1 MNLLAIETSSEY
13 LSLALEA
20 GGTLHDYHE
29 HAGQL
34 HAERILGEIMTLI
47 AGAGLQKADLQ
58 GIAFGCGP
66 GSFTGLRIACGV
78 TQGLAYALDV
88 RVKGI
93 VTLMAL
99 AEDLF
104 RTDGCRQVIA
114 CSDARMGEVYHAAYR
129 LETVNGLDQ
138 WLEVSTPMVCKPEQ
152 VPDIAGYQ
160 PGEWAGCGTGFGVY
174 GEALGQRHAG
184 LRLVR
189 AERVPTARAALAL
202 AKPFF
207 TSGQADLPEQ
217 AQPIYIRDNVAL
229 KKGEQKTTFNPLPT
243 LPTLPT
249 VTTVTAA

>member
-34 HAERILGEIMTLI
+34 HAERILGEVMALI
-47 AGAGLQKADLQ
+47 ARAGLQKADVQ

-88 RVKGI
+88 PVKGI

-129 LETVNGLDQ
+129 RTLVDGLESWV
-138 WLEVSTPMVCKPEQ
+138 EVSPPMVCKPEC
-152 VPDIAGYQ
+152 VPDIPGYV
-160 PGEWAGCGTGFGVY
+160 PGEWAACGTGFGVH
-174 GEALGQRHAG
+174 GSVLQQRYPG
-184 LRLVR
+184 LQVVR
-189 AERVPTARAALAL
+189 SDCVPTARAQLAL
-202 AKPFF
+202 AKPYFAA
-207 TSGQADLPEQ
+207 GQADPPEL

-229 KKGEQKTTFNPLPT
+229 KKGEQKTTFNPLPS
-243 LPTLPT
+243 
-249 VTTVTAA
+249 AATGTPA

>member
-1 MNLLAIETSSEY
+1 MNLLAIEASSEY

-20 GGTLHDYHE
+20 GGTLHDYHA

-47 AGAGLQKADLQ
+47 ATAGLQKSDLQ

-99 AEDLF
+99 AEDLY

-114 CSDARMGEVYHAAYR
+114 CIDARMGEVYHAAYR
-129 LETVNGLDQ
+129 RDIVNGLDQ
-138 WLEVSTPMVCKPEQ
+138 WVEVSAPVVCKPEQ
-152 VPDIAGYQ
+152 VPDIASYR
-160 PGEWAGCGTGFGVY
+160 PGEWAGCGTGFGVH

-184 LRLVR
+184 LQLAR
-189 AERVPTARAALAL
+189 ADRVPTARAELAL

-207 TSGQADLPEQ
+207 AAGQADLPEQ

-229 KKGEQKTTFNPLPT
+229 KKGEQKTAFNPLPPVAT
-243 LPTLPT
+243 GTIGT
-249 VTTVTAA
+249 RGTAA

>member
-20 GGTLHDYHE
+20 GGTVHDYHE

-34 HAERILGEIMTLI
+34 HAERILGETMALI
-47 AGAGLQKADLQ
+47 ARAGLNKSDLQ

-104 RTDGCRQVIA
+104 RTDGCRKVIA

-129 LETVNGLDQ
+129 RAAVDGLDA
-138 WLEVSTPMVCKPEQ
+138 WVEVSPPMVCKPES
-152 VPDIAGYQ
+152 VPDIAGYV
-160 PGEWAGCGTGFGVY
+160 PGEWAACGTGFGVHAN
-174 GEALGQRHAG
+174 ALQQRYPG
-184 LRLVR
+184 LQVVR
-189 AERVPTARAALAL
+189 SDRVPTACAELAL
-202 AKPFF
+202 AKPYFAA
-207 TSGQADLPEQ
+207 GQADHPEQ

-229 KKGEQKTTFNPLPT
+229 KKAEQKTAFNPLPS
-243 LPTLPT
+243 
-249 VTTVTAA
+249 AAPGAPA